1 MDIDIMIEKLSVNF
15 GNNWQDYYYFLMN
28 KGYSHNEAICYTYN
42 KFFIQ
47 NGK

>member
-1 MDIDIMIEKLSVNF
+1 MIKMLNSEH
-15 GNNWQDYYYFLMN
+15 GNTWEDLYYFMMN